1 MCHVLLPLAEQLGRA
16 VKGEIKSLSLLNI
29 SFRQKTSIFRKSSV
43 LNFSSIRGDHS
54 CFCFR
59 LNSVAVPT
67 GSSSPVSLNAVSF
80 FKSAHARQ
88 HPPHTTSVNVGD
100 SDEEGEPTGKE
111 LEMEWVRA
119 VGELPY
125 GEEVELSGMG
135 LEQEFGGNGDFETT
149 RRYSTLKEGL
159 GGGGGVRD
167 KDKEKDR
174 ERERDRDRERD
185 GPTSFNSGGG
195 GGTGAGIGTGIRN
208 GVIPEPYTM
217 ASYVEH
223 VKTAY
228 IAGDASV
235 LMFGATAS
243 RQV

>member
-1 MCHVLLPLAEQLGRA
+1 M
-16 VKGEIKSLSLLNI
+16 
-29 SFRQKTSIFRKSSV
+29 
-43 LNFSSIRGDHS
+43 
-54 CFCFR
+54 
-59 LNSVAVPT
+59 AVPT

-88 HPPHTTSVNVGD
+88 HPPHPTAVNVGD

-125 GEEVELSGMG
+125 GEDVELSGMG

-159 GGGGGVRD
+159 AGGMRD
-167 KDKEKDR
+167 KDKERD
-174 ERERDRDRERD
+174 RERDRDRD

-195 GGTGAGIGTGIRN
+195 GTGAGTGIGAGVRN
-208 GVIPEPYTM
+208 GTAGVIPEPYTM

>member
-1 MCHVLLPLAEQLGRA
+1 MQGYGL
-16 VKGEIKSLSLLNI
+16 
-29 SFRQKTSIFRKSSV
+29 
-43 LNFSSIRGDHS
+43 GDHS

-59 LNSVAVPT
+59 LNSVAVPS
-67 GSSSPVSLNAVSF
+67 GSSSPVSLNTVSF

-88 HPPHTTSVNVGD
+88 HPPPAPSIVAGD
-100 SDEEGEPTGKE
+100 SEEEGEPTGRE

-119 VGELPY
+119 VGEMPY
-125 GEEVELSGMG
+125 REEVVGTGMG
-135 LEQEFGGNGDFETT
+135 LDQECGGNGDNDTT
-149 RRYSTLKEGL
+149 RRYSTMKEGVAA
-159 GGGGGVRD
+159 GVRE
-167 KDKEKDR
+167 KDK
-174 ERERDRDRERD
+174 ERDRDRDRD
-185 GPTSFNSGGG
+185 GPASFNSGGG
-195 GGTGAGIGTGIRN
+195 AGTGVGNRS

-243 RQV
+243 RQVRAANQAMRLAPTPAPVQMDN

>member
-1 MCHVLLPLAEQLGRA
+1 M
-16 VKGEIKSLSLLNI
+16 
-29 SFRQKTSIFRKSSV
+29 
-43 LNFSSIRGDHS
+43 
-54 CFCFR
+54 
-59 LNSVAVPT
+59 AVPT

-88 HPPHTTSVNVGD
+88 HPPPAPSVIAGD
-100 SDEEGEPTGKE
+100 SDDEGEPTGRE

-119 VGELPY
+119 VGEMPY
-125 GEEVELSGMG
+125 GEEVEGTRMG
-135 LEQEFGGNGDFETT
+135 LDQEFGGNGDFDTT
-149 RRYSTLKEGL
+149 RRYSTMKEGVAA
-159 GGGGGVRD
+159 GVRE
-167 KDKEKDR
+167 KDK
-174 ERERDRDRERD
+174 ERDRDRDRD
-185 GPTSFNSGGG
+185 GPASFNSGGG
-195 GGTGAGIGTGIRN
+195 AEKGVGNRS

-243 RQV
+243 RQVRAVNQAMRPAPAPVQGDH